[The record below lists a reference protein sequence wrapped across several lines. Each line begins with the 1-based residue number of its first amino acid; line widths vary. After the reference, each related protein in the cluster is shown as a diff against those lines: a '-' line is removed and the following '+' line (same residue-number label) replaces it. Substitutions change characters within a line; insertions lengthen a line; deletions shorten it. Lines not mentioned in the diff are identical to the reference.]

1 MPQHQTAP
9 VHQTGSYRAWDMS
22 GLDQIADLAWY
33 CRVDHDQPEV
43 HRLLPFCEPSLVI
56 RRRFD
61 RKGRTQDCRLLVSP
75 AMPDGGQYAPEPG
88 EEQIAVRLAPEL
100 MEATLGLR
108 AAEYS
113 DADRD
118 LPRRL
123 SLAFDPAISAAAR
136 GEAAGAMQALIAGVE
151 RAAAAPSADR
161 VTHATRMMRKS
172 TGSLEARMAAEA
184 AGISLRHL
192 RREFAARF
200 GLSPRAM
207 TRRLRLASAMLEA
220 ERSDRP
226 EWAGIAAGH
235 GFSDQAHMIR
245 ECRAIMGESP
255 GELFRLRRP
264 LAVSFNT

>member
-1 MPQHQTAP
+1 MPHHQTAP

-22 GLDQIADLAWY
+22 GPDQIADLAWY
-33 CRVDHDQPEV
+33 CRVEHGQPEV
-43 HRLLPFCEPSLVI
+43 HRLLPFCELSLVI

-61 RKGRTQDCRLLVSP
+61 RKGRTLDCRLLISP
-75 AMPDGGQYAPEPG
+75 AMPDGGQYAPDPG
-88 EEQIAVRLAPEL
+88 EEQIAVRLAPEM

-108 AAEYS
+108 AGEYS
-113 DADRD
+113 DRDRD

-123 SLAFDPAISAAAR
+123 QLAFDSAISDAANGEPSNAMRALLR
-136 GEAAGAMQALIAGVE
+136 GIE
-151 RAAAAPSADR
+151 RAAAAPTADC
-161 VTHATRMMRKS
+161 VTHAARMMRQS
-172 TGSLEARMAAEA
+172 SGRIPARNLAEA
-184 AGISLRHL
+184 SGVSSRHL
-192 RREFAARF
+192 RREFAERF
-200 GLSPRAM
+200 GFSPRAL

-220 ERSDRP
+220 KRYDRP

>member
-1 MPQHQTAP
+1 MPLNEIPP
-9 VHQTGSYRAWDMS
+9 VHQTGSYRAWDIA
-22 GLDQIADLAWY
+22 GPDRIADLAWY
-33 CRVDHDQPEV
+33 CRVEHGRPEA

-61 RKGRTQDCRLLVSP
+61 RKGRTQDCRLLISP
-75 AMPDGGQYAPEPG
+75 AMPDGGEYAPEPG

-113 DADRD
+113 ETDRD
-118 LPRRL
+118 LPCRL
-123 SLAFDPAISAAAR
+123 QLAFNSAVSEAAK
-136 GEAAGAMQALIAGVE
+136 GEACNAMRALLRGVE
-151 RAAAAPSADR
+151 SAAAAPDADR
-161 VTHATRMMRKS
+161 VTHATRMMRQS
-172 TGSLEARMAAEA
+172 SGRIPARNLAEA
-184 AGISLRHL
+184 SGVSSRHL

-200 GLSPRAM
+200 GHSPRAM

-220 ERSDRP
+220 EQQDRP
-226 EWAGIAAGH
+226 EWARVAVGH

-255 GELFRLRRP
+255 RELFRLRRP
-264 LAVSFNT
+264 MAVSFNT

>member
-1 MPQHQTAP
+1 MPHHQTAP
-9 VHQTGSYRAWDMS
+9 VHQAGSYRAWDIS
-22 GLDQIADLAWY
+22 GPDQIADLAWY
-33 CRVDHDQPEV
+33 CRVEHGQPEE

-123 SLAFDPAISAAAR
+123 QLAFDRAISAAAMGVASNAMRELLR
-136 GEAAGAMQALIAGVE
+136 GLESAN
-151 RAAAAPSADR
+151 AAPDADR
-161 VTHATRMMRKS
+161 VTHAARMMRQS
-172 TGSLEARMAAEA
+172 SGRISARNLAKAS
-184 AGISLRHL
+184 GVSSRHL
-192 RREFAARF
+192 RREFAERF

-207 TRRLRLASAMLEA
+207 TRRLRLASAILEA
-220 ERSDRP
+220 EQHDRP

-255 GELFRLRRP
+255 VELFRLRRP